1 MVWTL
6 IIVLLLAINPVPSAE
21 NPSSRA
27 RFLFLLSSL
36 LALPKGRCAL
46 HGALLSPGRDRVNPA
61 VSALL
66 LLAANV
72 AASDAPVVALLQSL
86 RLLRILFHL
95 SALDSPLPPSALYA
109 LARAATA
116 RGGAVV
122 PPCCLRQ
129 SECCFVWVLRLPPL
143 LAMRQVEGR

>member
-72 AASDAPVVALLQSL
+72 AASKAPVVALLQSCIFFGYYFTS
-86 RLLRILFHL
+86 LLLI
-95 SALDSPLPPSALYA
+95 PPSPHLLFMLLLAPPLQGAALWYR
-109 LARAATA
+109 RAASA
-116 RGGAVV
+116 NRSAALCGFCVCRRCV
-122 PPCCLRQ
+122 PC
-129 SECCFVWVLRLPPL
+129 
-143 LAMRQVEGR
+143 GR

>member
-72 AASDAPVVALLQSL
+72 AASDAPAVALLQCL
-86 RLLRILFHL
+86 PLFRISFYL
-95 SALDSPLPPSALYA
+95 SALDP
-109 LARAATA
+109 
-116 RGGAVV
+116 
-122 PPCCLRQ
+122 
-129 SECCFVWVLRLPPL
+129 PPL
-143 LAMRQVEGR
+143 LLMLLLKPPL

>member
-72 AASDAPVVALLQSL
+72 AASDAPAVALLQCL
-86 RLLRILFHL
+86 PLFRISFYL
-95 SALDSPLPPSALYA
+95 SALDPPPSSLDA
-109 LARAATA
+109 LAQAATV
-116 RGGAVV
+116 RSGAVV
-122 PPCCLRQ
+122 PSCCLRQ
-129 SECCFVWVLRLPPL
+129 SECFLVWVLRLPPL
-143 LAMRQVEGR
+143 RACGS

>member
-72 AASDAPVVALLQSL
+72 AASDAPAVALLQCL
-86 RLLRILFHL
+86 PLLRISFYL
-95 SALDSPLPPSALYA
+95 SALDPPPSSLDA
-109 LARAATA
+109 LAQAATV
-116 RGGAVV
+116 RSGAVV
-122 PPCCLRQ
+122 PSCCLRQ
-129 SECCFVWVLRLPPL
+129 SECFLVWVLRLPPL
-143 LAMRQVEGR
+143 RACGS

>member
-72 AASDAPVVALLQSL
+72 AASDAPAVALLQCL
-86 RLLRILFHL
+86 PLLRISFYL
-95 SALDSPLPPSALYA
+95 SAL
-109 LARAATA
+109 
-116 RGGAVV
+116 GA
-122 PPCCLRQ
+122 P
-129 SECCFVWVLRLPPL
+129 PPL
-143 LAMRQVEGR
+143 LLMLLLKPPL

>member
-46 HGALLSPGRDRVNPA
+46 HGALLSPGRDRVSPA
-61 VSALL
+61 ASALL

-72 AASDAPVVALLQSL
+72 AASDTLAVALLQCL
-86 RLLRILFHL
+86 PLLRISFYL
-95 SALDSPLPPSALYA
+95 SALDAPPPSALGA
-109 LARAATA
+109 LAQAATV
-116 RGGAVV
+116 RSGAVV
-122 PPCCLRQ
+122 PSCCLRQ
-129 SECCFVWVLRLPPL
+129 SCSECFF
-143 LAMRQVEGR
+143 

>member
-21 NPSSRA
+21 NASSRA

-61 VSALL
+61 VSACCFSLPMSLL
-66 LLAANV
+66 LM
-72 AASDAPVVALLQSL
+72 
-86 RLLRILFHL
+86 
-95 SALDSPLPPSALYA
+95 
-109 LARAATA
+109 
-116 RGGAVV
+116 
-122 PPCCLRQ
+122 
-129 SECCFVWVLRLPPL
+129 PPL
-143 LAMRQVEGR
+143 LRCCNASLFFGYHFTSLLLTPPPLLLMLLLKPPL